1 MSIPCVRLVS
11 TRKEKDRKMKVY
23 ATAVSYEGIYDVF
36 STLEKAIASATEN
49 IGLGM
54 YVLEIEIDNPSYN
67 KLVWSPSN

>member
-1 MSIPCVRLVS
+1 
-11 TRKEKDRKMKVY
+11 MKVY

-36 STLEKAIASATEN
+36 STLEKAIASANEN

-67 KLVWSPSN
+67 KVVWESGK